1 MTDKAKATV
10 LADAEEAA
18 ATLSAAAPEMRLIL
32 RALLKGVIV
41 GAQIAERAGRETAG

>member
-1 MTDKAKATV
+1 MTDKANASV

-18 ATLSAAAPEMRLIL
+18 AALSAAAPEMRLIL

-41 GAQIAERAGRETAG
+41 GAQIADRAGRETA